1 MQVPES
7 IAYITCITQVTPKFM
22 NHTLLVNNRCF
33 FLMHFYFSLDLVTDK
48 NRLSHCV
55 GLQAQVFQLL
65 AGKVCRILVF
75 EGQDYSDRWSLEATN
90 DLTVELIRCCEYF
103 SRENTALKRSH
114 SSEKYD
120 QRVDK
125 HGQAWFS
132 RLCRMPIWHW

>member
-1 MQVPES
+1 
-7 IAYITCITQVTPKFM
+7 
-22 NHTLLVNNRCF
+22 
-33 FLMHFYFSLDLVTDK
+33 MHFYFSLDLVTDK

-55 GLQAQVFQLL
+55 GLQAQVFQLF
-65 AGKVCRILVF
+65 ADKVCRILVF
-75 EGQDYSDRWSLEATN
+75 EGQDSSDRWSLEATN

-120 QRVDK
+120 QHVDK

-132 RLCRMPIWHW
+132 KVLVYIACRYGTGSRFYVDFGLNLRSSVK